1 MDFTDF
7 IFWINMVIFLL
18 LPYYLRIFM
27 LDFRKTRWHIVFWLG
42 VHLGMTVISY
52 LYLNEWWSWPLLL
65 LFLCG
70 GYFICSYIFYVRD
83 KKSFE
88 GLDSIEYLVQSKL
101 FIFFKRAVL
110 ILGVILLIAYGVF
123 IIGDAEEIVFN
134 KVYLF
139 GVFAISYVQIILYLK
154 EYKKIY

>member
-7 IFWINMVIFLL
+7 VFWINIVIFLL
-18 LPYYLRIFM
+18 LPYYLRIFI

-42 VHLGMTVISY
+42 IHLGMTVISY

-83 KKSFE
+83 KKFS
-88 GLDSIEYLVQSKL
+88 L
-101 FIFFKRAVL
+101 
-110 ILGVILLIAYGVF
+110 
-123 IIGDAEEIVFN
+123 
-134 KVYLF
+134 
-139 GVFAISYVQIILYLK
+139 
-154 EYKKIY
+154 